1 MIHRPGIVKT
11 YPRRP
16 LTLAV
21 VLSTLFVLPP
31 AHSAGED
38 FLDNISKLEIQHPP
52 PSDNGKAESSA
63 GQQRPDGGSTTSK
76 QAPAPQKPAVVR
88 KAASQNNKAD
98 NTIAALRKQNA
109 ELSAAVKA
117 AEKTRDETTRT
128 LTAQI
133 AVLEARNTAP
143 DVDQSASL
151 NALNKKNAQ
160 LTTSAEAAQKKL
172 EESTRTLNAQITALK
187 TQGAQ
192 SDSEQKS
199 ALAALTKKNTQL
211 TAAAE
216 AAQKKLEESART
228 LNAQITALKTQGA
241 QSDSEQKSALAAL
254 TNKNTQLTAAA
265 EATQKKHEAAVAAL
279 TNKNKTLQSALDRVA
294 VKDDKLNL
302 ADKNNK
308 NAYALGVF
316 YLTQALSAMEKMTD
330 NGMKLAPAALVSGF
344 NDAYQQ
350 KLKIKESEIEKTVN
364 ALNDHMSAKFV
375 DIDNK
380 IMAKIKNKK
389 YEILPNGVYFVVD
402 KKGKEKYKL
411 DESLSMNILE
421 KKLDGTPILNTM
433 NSSMMYD
440 KQTDPLMDKIL
451 SSGFKGGTVTLYG
464 QAGSLYNPPPEAIS
478 PTTLISIT
486 FELLP

>member
-1 MIHRPGIVKT
+1 MIHHPGIVKT

-16 LTLAV
+16 LTIAV

-63 GQQRPDGGSTTSK
+63 GQQRPDDGSTTSK
-76 QAPAPQKPAVVR
+76 QAPQKPAVVR
-88 KAASQNNKAD
+88 KAANQNNKAD
-98 NTIAALRKQNA
+98 NTIAALRKQDA

-133 AVLEARNTAP
+133 AALEARNTAP

-160 LTTSAEAAQKKL
+160 LA
-172 EESTRTLNAQITALK
+172 
-187 TQGAQ
+187 
-192 SDSEQKS
+192 
-199 ALAALTKKNTQL
+199 
-211 TAAAE
+211 AAAE

-279 TNKNKTLQSALDRVA
+279 TDKNKTLQSALDRVA

>member
-1 MIHRPGIVKT
+1 MIHRPGILKT
-11 YPRRP
+11 YQRRP

-63 GQQRPDGGSTTSK
+63 GQQRPDGGRTSSK
-76 QAPAPQKPAVVR
+76 QAPQKPAVVR
-88 KAASQNNKAD
+88 KAAGQGSKAD

-117 AEKTRDETTRT
+117 AEKTRDETTRA

-133 AVLEARNTAP
+133 AALESRSMAP
-143 DVDQSASL
+143 DVDQIASL

-160 LTTSAEAAQKKL
+160 LM
-172 EESTRTLNAQITALK
+172 
-187 TQGAQ
+187 
-192 SDSEQKS
+192 
-199 ALAALTKKNTQL
+199 
-211 TAAAE
+211 
-216 AAQKKLEESART
+216 
-228 LNAQITALKTQGA
+228 
-241 QSDSEQKSALAAL
+241 
-254 TNKNTQLTAAA
+254 AAA

-279 TNKNKTLQSALDRVA
+279 TDKNKMLQSALDRVA

-330 NGMKLAPAALVSGF
+330 NGIKLAPAALVFGF

-364 ALNDHMSAKFV
+364 ALNDQMSAKIV

-380 IMAKIKNKK
+380 IMAKIKNRK

-402 KKGKEKYKL
+402 KKGKEKYKF

-433 NSSMMYD
+433 NSSMVYD

-478 PTTLISIT
+478 PTALISIT

>member
-1 MIHRPGIVKT
+1 MIHRPGILKT
-11 YPRRP
+11 YQRRP

-52 PSDNGKAESSA
+52 PSDSRAAESSTS
-63 GQQRPDGGSTTSK
+63 QQRPDGGSTTSK
-76 QAPAPQKPAVVR
+76 QAPQKPAAVR

-109 ELSAAVKA
+109 ELNAAVKA

-133 AVLEARNTAP
+133 AALEARSTAP

-151 NALNKKNAQ
+151 NALSKKNA
-160 LTTSAEAAQKKL
+160 
-172 EESTRTLNAQITALK
+172 
-187 TQGAQ
+187 
-192 SDSEQKS
+192 
-199 ALAALTKKNTQL
+199 
-211 TAAAE
+211 
-216 AAQKKLEESART
+216 
-228 LNAQITALKTQGA
+228 
-241 QSDSEQKSALAAL
+241 
-254 TNKNTQLTAAA
+254 QLTAAA
-265 EATQKKHEAAVAAL
+265 EATQKKHETAVAAL
-279 TNKNKTLQSALDRVA
+279 TDKNKTLQSALDRLA

-364 ALNDHMSAKFV
+364 ALNDQMSAKFV

>member
-1 MIHRPGIVKT
+1 MIHRPGILQA
-11 YPRRP
+11 YDRHL

-21 VLSTLFVLPP
+21 VLSTLFVFPP

-52 PSDNGKAESSA
+52 PSDSGAAESPA
-63 GQQRPDGGSTTSK
+63 GQQRPGGGSITSK
-76 QAPAPQKPAVVR
+76 QASQKPASVR
-88 KAASQNNKAD
+88 KAAGQNSKAD
-98 NTIAALRKQNA
+98 NTIAALRQQNA

-117 AEKTRDETTRT
+117 AEKRRDETTRT

-133 AVLEARNTAP
+133 AALEARSTAP
-143 DVDQSASL
+143 DGSQNEKL
-151 NALNKKNAQ
+151 NALSVKNAE
-160 LTTSAEAAQKKL
+160 LTT
-172 EESTRTLNAQITALK
+172 
-187 TQGAQ
+187 
-192 SDSEQKS
+192 
-199 ALAALTKKNTQL
+199 
-211 TAAAE
+211 AAE
-216 AAQKKLEESART
+216 AAK
-228 LNAQITALKTQGA
+228 
-241 QSDSEQKSALAAL
+241 
-254 TNKNTQLTAAA
+254 
-265 EATQKKHEAAVAAL
+265 KKHDAAVAVL
-279 TNKNKTLQSALDRVA
+279 TDKNKTLQSALDQVA

-330 NGMKLAPAALVSGF
+330 DGIKLAPAALVFGF
-344 NDAYQQ
+344 NDAYHQ
-350 KLKIKESEIEKTVN
+350 KLKIKESEIEKAVN
-364 ALNDHMSAKFV
+364 ALNDQMSAKIV

-389 YEILPNGVYFVVD
+389 YETLPNGVYFVVD
-402 KKGKEKYKL
+402 KKGKEKYKP
-411 DESLSMNILE
+411 DELLSMNILE

-433 NSSMMYD
+433 NSSMVYD
-440 KQTDPLMDKIL
+440 KQTDPLMDKVL

-464 QAGSLYNPPPEAIS
+464 QAGSLYNPPPEAIH